1 MQNYIFYFSITIA
14 RKITTNIQFYLKIC
28 FYDNA
33 FLCTNPFKCY
43 FQHIFFLLA
52 DLMKTRLQS
61 VTCRKRRSLVPFFLL
76 SIIFMHLC
84 DCIYTSVAFPIS
96 EKAADCDSS
105 CSDLSV
111 SFTFIAAELV
121 CFSTASYSVL
131 SFQCQVV
138 LLTLADKCIIGY
150 CHSTLS
156 YWSFTEEKNTL
167 IEYVSNVLIL
177 YFCFI
182 LP

>member
-1 MQNYIFYFSITIA
+1 MIMLFF
-14 RKITTNIQFYLKIC
+14 F
-28 FYDNA
+28 
-33 FLCTNPFKCY
+33 TNPFKCTSS
-43 FQHIFFLLA
+43 IFFLLA

-61 VTCRKRRSLVPFFLL
+61 LTCQKRRSLVPFFLL

-121 CFSTASYSVL
+121 CFRTASYSVL

-156 YWSFTEEKNTL
+156 YWSFTDRREEHFNRICL
-167 IEYVSNVLIL
+167 
-177 YFCFI
+177 
-182 LP
+182 